1 MSNKA
6 DQEFHIVI
14 FPSATSR
21 PRRFSIKRRTV
32 RVLLLA
38 TVVAV
43 VLEALF
49 LVQYVT
55 RSGEIWEL
63 ETLRSEA
70 IHHRQQATT
79 LSSAMEDLRK
89 QLSNMREVNV
99 RLRVMLGLDP
109 PKVPPSPL
117 GLGGKEE
124 SRVVLQSSGGMGG
137 EGETLAEVVAQLKQ
151 KLTWLKEEAFIQER
165 YLHELTG
172 IVGARRAQWASTPSI
187 WPVRGWVSS
196 GFGRRVSP
204 FTGEDTLHSGLDI
217 SAPMSTPVKAPAAG
231 FVITAGP
238 EKSLGN
244 VVVLSHGYGFKT
256 LYAHLS
262 KLRARMGQTVK
273 RGDIIGEVGNT
284 GLSTGPHLHYE
295 IEIHGHAVDPFKYI
309 ID

>member
-1 MSNKA
+1 MSKKA
-6 DQEFHIVI
+6 HQEFHIVI

-32 RVLLLA
+32 RVLLFT

-43 VLEALF
+43 ILEAFF

-70 IHHRQQATT
+70 VQHRQQATS
-79 LSSAMEDLRK
+79 LSSAMEELRK

-124 SRVVLQSSGGMGG
+124 TRVVPRAAGGMGG
-137 EGETLAEVVAQLKQ
+137 EGQSLSEVVAQLQQ
-151 KLTWLKEEAFIQER
+151 KLTWLKEEAVLQER
-165 YLHELTG
+165 YLRELTG
-172 IVGARRAQWASTPSI
+172 IVGERRAQWASTPSI

-204 FTGEDTLHSGLDI
+204 FTGEDMMHGGLDI

-231 FVITAGP
+231 IVIASGP

-244 VVVLSHGYGFKT
+244 VIVVSHGYGFKT
-256 LYAHLS
+256 LYAHMS
-262 KLRARMGQTVK
+262 KLRVRTGQNVK
-273 RGDIIGEVGNT
+273 RGDLIGEVGNT

-295 IEIHGHAVDPFKYI
+295 IELNGAAVDPLKYI

>member
-1 MSNKA
+1 MSKKA
-6 DQEFHIVI
+6 HQEFHIVI

-21 PRRFSIKRRTV
+21 PRRFSVKRRTV

-70 IHHRQQATT
+70 TQHRQQATT

-109 PKVPPSPL
+109 PKIPPSPL

-124 SRVVLQSSGGMGG
+124 SCVILRSAGGMGG
-137 EGETLAEVVAQLKQ
+137 EGESLREVVVQ
-151 KLTWLKEEAFIQER
+151 
-165 YLHELTG
+165 
-172 IVGARRAQWASTPSI
+172 
-187 WPVRGWVSS
+187 
-196 GFGRRVSP
+196 
-204 FTGEDTLHSGLDI
+204 
-217 SAPMSTPVKAPAAG
+217 
-231 FVITAGP
+231 
-238 EKSLGN
+238 
-244 VVVLSHGYGFKT
+244 
-256 LYAHLS
+256 
-262 KLRARMGQTVK
+262 
-273 RGDIIGEVGNT
+273 
-284 GLSTGPHLHYE
+284 
-295 IEIHGHAVDPFKYI
+295 
-309 ID
+309 

>member
-1 MSNKA
+1 MRNKT

-21 PRRFSIKRRTV
+21 PRRFSIRRRTV

-43 VLEALF
+43 VLESLF

-70 IHHRQQATT
+70 IHHRQQATA
-79 LSSAMEDLRK
+79 LSSAMEELRK

-124 SRVVLQSSGGMGG
+124 SRMVFQSAGGMGG
-137 EGETLAEVVAQLKQ
+137 EGESLSEVVAQLQ
-151 KLTWLKEEAFIQER
+151 HKLTWLKEEAFTQER

-172 IVGARRAQWASTPSI
+172 IVGQRRAQWGSTPSI
-187 WPVRGWVSS
+187 WPVRGWVTS

-204 FTGEDTLHSGLDI
+204 FTGEDMMHGGLDI
-217 SAPMSTPVKAPAAG
+217 SAPMNTPVKSPAAG
-231 FVITAGP
+231 YVMAAGP

-244 VVVLSHGYGFKT
+244 VIVLSHGYGFKT
-256 LYAHLS
+256 FYAHLS
-262 KLRARMGQTVK
+262 KMRVKTGQTVK

-295 IEIHGHAVDPFKYI
+295 IELHGQAVDPFRYI

>member
-1 MSNKA
+1 MSNKT
-6 DQEFHIVI
+6 DQEFHIVV

-32 RVLLLA
+32 RVLLFA

-70 IHHRQQATT
+70 IQHRQQATT
-79 LSSAMEDLRK
+79 LSSAMEELRK

-124 SRVVLQSSGGMGG
+124 SRVVLPSAGGMGG
-137 EGETLAEVVAQLKQ
+137 EGESLSEVVAQLQQ
-151 KLTWLKEEAFIQER
+151 KLTWLKEEAVIQER

-172 IVGARRAQWASTPSI
+172 IVGERRAQWASTPSI

-196 GFGRRVSP
+196 GFGLRVSP
-204 FTGEDTLHSGLDI
+204 FTGMDMMHGGLDI

-231 FVITAGP
+231 TVIAVGP

-256 LYAHLS
+256 LYAHMS
-262 KLRARMGQTVK
+262 KLRVKRGQTVR

-295 IEIHGHAVDPFKYI
+295 IELKGTAIDPIKYI
-309 ID
+309 IN

>member
-1 MSNKA
+1 MSHKS
-6 DQEFHIVI
+6 DQEFHIVV

-21 PRRFSIKRRTV
+21 PRRFSVKRRTV
-32 RVLLLA
+32 RVLLVA
-38 TVVAV
+38 TVIAL
-43 VLEALF
+43 VLESLF

-70 IHHRQQATT
+70 IMHRQQATSI
-79 LSSAMEDLRK
+79 SSAMEDLRK

-124 SRVVLQSSGGMGG
+124 SLVVPQSAGGIGG
-137 EGETLAEVVAQLKQ
+137 EGQSLSEVVAQLQQ
-151 KLTWLKEEAFIQER
+151 KMTWLKEEAIVQER
-165 YLHELTG
+165 YLQELTG
-172 IVGARRAQWASTPSI
+172 IVGQRRAQWASTPSI

-204 FTGEDTLHSGLDI
+204 FTGEDTMHGGLDI

-231 FVITAGP
+231 TVIAVGP

-244 VVVLSHGYGFKT
+244 VVVLTHGYGFKT
-256 LYAHLS
+256 LYGHLS
-262 KLRARMGQTVK
+262 KLRVKRGQIVK

-295 IEIHGHAVDPFKYI
+295 IEFNGGAVDPIRYI

>member
-1 MSNKA
+1 MSKRA
-6 DQEFHIVI
+6 DQEFHIVV

-21 PRRFSIKRRTV
+21 PRRFSIRRRTV

-38 TVVAV
+38 TVIAV

-70 IHHRQQATT
+70 SQHRHQATA

-109 PKVPPSPL
+109 PKIPPSPL

-124 SRVVLQSSGGMGG
+124 SRVVPHSAGGMGG
-137 EGETLAEVVAQLKQ
+137 EGESLSEVVVPLQQ
-151 KLTWLKEEAFIQER
+151 KLTWLKEEAVIQER

-172 IVGARRAQWASTPSI
+172 IVGQRRAQWASTPSI

-204 FTGEDTLHSGLDI
+204 FTGEDTMHSGLDI

-231 FVITAGP
+231 FVIAAGP
-238 EKSLGN
+238 EKSLGH

-256 LYAHLS
+256 LYGHLS
-262 KLRARMGQTVK
+262 KVRVRTGQTVK
-273 RGDIIGEVGNT
+273 RGDIIGEVGNS

-295 IEIHGHAVDPFKYI
+295 IEVHGAVVDPIKYI
-309 ID
+309 IN

>member
-1 MSNKA
+1 L
-6 DQEFHIVI
+6 
-14 FPSATSR
+14 
-21 PRRFSIKRRTV
+21 SIKRRTV

-70 IHHRQQATT
+70 IQHRQQATT

-109 PKVPPSPL
+109 PKIPPSPL

-124 SRVVLQSSGGMGG
+124 SRVVLQSAGGMGG
-137 EGETLAEVVAQLKQ
+137 EGESLSEVVVQLQQ
-151 KLTWLKEEAFIQER
+151 KLTWLKEEAVIQER

-172 IVGARRAQWASTPSI
+172 IVGQRRAQWASTPSI

-204 FTGEDTLHSGLDI
+204 FTGEDMLHGGLDI

-231 FVITAGP
+231 FVIAAGP

-256 LYAHLS
+256 LYGHLS
-262 KLRARMGQTVK
+262 KVRVRRGQTVR

-295 IEIHGHAVDPFKYI
+295 IEIQGHAVDPIKYI

>member
-1 MSNKA
+1 MSQKA

-70 IHHRQQATT
+70 SQHRHQAKA

-89 QLSNMREVNV
+89 QLSNMREVHV

-109 PKVPPSPL
+109 QNIPQ
-117 GLGGKEE
+117 
-124 SRVVLQSSGGMGG
+124 SRL
-137 EGETLAEVVAQLKQ
+137 L
-151 KLTWLKEEAFIQER
+151 
-165 YLHELTG
+165 
-172 IVGARRAQWASTPSI
+172 
-187 WPVRGWVSS
+187 
-196 GFGRRVSP
+196 
-204 FTGEDTLHSGLDI
+204 
-217 SAPMSTPVKAPAAG
+217 
-231 FVITAGP
+231 
-238 EKSLGN
+238 
-244 VVVLSHGYGFKT
+244 
-256 LYAHLS
+256 
-262 KLRARMGQTVK
+262 
-273 RGDIIGEVGNT
+273 
-284 GLSTGPHLHYE
+284 
-295 IEIHGHAVDPFKYI
+295 
-309 ID
+309 

>member
-1 MSNKA
+1 MSKKA
-6 DQEFHIVI
+6 HQEFHIVI
-14 FPSATSR
+14 FPNATSR

-32 RVLLLA
+32 RVLLFT
-38 TVVAV
+38 TVIAV

-70 IHHRQQATT
+70 VQHRQQATS

-124 SRVVLQSSGGMGG
+124 TRVVHPSAGGMGG
-137 EGETLAEVVAQLKQ
+137 EGGSLSDVVAQLQQ
-151 KLTWLKEEAFIQER
+151 KLAWLKEEAVIQER

-172 IVGARRAQWASTPSI
+172 IIGERRAQWASTPSI

-204 FTGEDTLHSGLDI
+204 FTGEDMMHGGLDI

-231 FVITAGP
+231 TVIAVGP

-244 VVVLSHGYGFKT
+244 VIVVSHGYGFKT

-262 KLRARMGQTVK
+262 KLRVKTGQTVK
-273 RGDIIGEVGNT
+273 RGDVIGEVGNT

-295 IEIHGHAVDPFKYI
+295 IELNGAAVDPIRYI
-309 ID
+309 IN